1 MLKHL
6 KLICLLLLVTLFT
19 VACSSNEGE
28 TALKETNNKEKEPV
42 ELTISAAASLQDAMS
57 EIDEMYAE
65 QHPETKLTFNFGGS
79 GSLQQQISQGAP
91 VDLFFSAA
99 EDKFDILVEE
109 GSIAKE
115 DGVDL
120 LGNSLVL
127 ITPADE
133 KI

>member
-79 GSLQQQISQGAP
+79 GSLQQQISQGHQ
-91 VDLFFSAA
+91 LTSSSQLQ
-99 EDKFDILVEE
+99 KIN
-109 GSIAKE
+109 SIF
-115 DGVDL
+115 
-120 LGNSLVL
+120 
-127 ITPADE
+127 
-133 KI
+133 